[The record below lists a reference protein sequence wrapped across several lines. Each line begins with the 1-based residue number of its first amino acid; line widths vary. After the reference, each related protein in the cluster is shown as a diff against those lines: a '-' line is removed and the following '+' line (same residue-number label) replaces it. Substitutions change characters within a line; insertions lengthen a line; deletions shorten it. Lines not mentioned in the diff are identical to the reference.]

1 MMMINKLK
9 DIPFSVLDLVPSVEG
24 KDHKTSM
31 NYSLELAQHIE
42 KLGYHRIWISEHH
55 NTESL
60 LSSATPIIMG
70 YIAQGTKSI
79 RVGSG
84 GIMLPN
90 HVPLVVA
97 EQIGT
102 LATLYPNRIDL
113 GLGRAPGTDQIT
125 AKALRR
131 DKIETVNDFPREVQ
145 ELQFYLGDRLEDA
158 QVRAIPGQGTNV
170 PIYILGSSTFS
181 AQLAGALGLPYV
193 FASHF
198 APAHLLEALALYRER
213 FQISE
218 QIQRPYTMA
227 GVNVVVA
234 DTDEE
239 AEYLATS
246 GYRFKLNI
254 IKNHRVPLPLPVKS
268 MENMWNVLEEAQVK
282 NMAKYSFI
290 GSKETVR
297 KGLEKFV
304 EDTGVDELIISTY
317 VHDQE
322 KKLYS
327 YKLLSELKE

>member
-1 MMMINKLK
+1 MINKVK
-9 DIPFSVLDLVPSVEG
+9 DIPFSVLDLVPSIEG

-42 KLGYHRIWISEHH
+42 QLGFHRVWISEHH
-55 NTESL
+55 NSESL
-60 LSSATPIIMG
+60 LSSATPLIMG
-70 YIAQGTKSI
+70 YIAQGTSTI

-145 ELQFYLGDRLEDA
+145 EVQHYLGERLEEA
-158 QVRAIPGQGTNV
+158 PVRAIPGQGTKV
-170 PIYILGSSTFS
+170 PIYMLGSSPFS
-181 AQLAGALGLPYV
+181 AQLAAALGLPYV

-198 APAHLLEALALYRER
+198 APAHLMNALALYRER
-213 FQISE
+213 FKISE
-218 QIQRPYTMA
+218 QLQAPYTMA
-227 GVNVVVA
+227 GINVVVA

-239 AEYLATS
+239 AEYLASS

-254 IKNHRVPLPLPVKS
+254 IKNNRVPLPPPVKS
-268 MENMWNVLEEAQVK
+268 MDDMWNVLEEAQVK

-297 KGLEKFV
+297 EGLEKFI
-304 EDTGVDELIISTY
+304 EKTGVDELIISTY
-317 VHDQE
+317 IHDQE
-322 KKLYS
+322 KKLRS
-327 YKLLSELKE
+327 FKLLSELKE

>member
-1 MMMINKLK
+1 MTKLLK

-31 NYSLELAQHIE
+31 RYSLELAQHIE
-42 KLGYHRIWISEHH
+42 ALGYHRIWISEHH

-70 YIAQGTKSI
+70 YIAQGTSTI

-131 DKIETVNDFPREVQ
+131 DKMETVNDFPREVQ
-145 ELQFYLGDRLEDA
+145 EVQHYLDDRLEEA
-158 QVRAIPGQGTNV
+158 PVRAIPGEGTKV
-170 PIYILGSSTFS
+170 PIYMLGSSQFS
-181 AQLAGALGLPYV
+181 AQLAAALGLPYV

-198 APAHLLEALALYRER
+198 APVHLMDALALYRDR
-213 FQISE
+213 FKISK
-218 QIQRPYTMA
+218 QLQAPYTMA
-227 GVNVVVA
+227 GINVVVA

-254 IKNHRVPLPLPVKS
+254 IKNNRVPLPPPVKS
-268 MENMWNVLEEAQVK
+268 MEDMWNVLEEAQVK

-297 KGLEKFV
+297 KGLEKFI
-304 EDTGVDELIISTY
+304 DKTGVDELIISTY
-317 VHDQE
+317 IHNQD
-322 KKLYS
+322 KKLHS
-327 YKLLSELKE
+327 FKLLSELKE

>member
-1 MMMINKLK
+1 MTKLLK

-31 NYSLELAQHIE
+31 RYSLELAQHIE
-42 KLGYHRIWISEHH
+42 ALDYQRIWISEHH

-70 YIAQGTKSI
+70 YIAQGTSTI

-113 GLGRAPGTDQIT
+113 GLGRAPGTDQVT

-131 DKIETVNDFPREVQ
+131 DKMETVNDFPREVQ
-145 ELQFYLGDRLEDA
+145 EVQHYLGERLEEA
-158 QVRAIPGQGTNV
+158 PVRAIPGEGTKV
-170 PIYILGSSTFS
+170 PIYMLGSSPFS
-181 AQLAGALGLPYV
+181 AQLAAALGLPYV

-198 APAHLLEALALYRER
+198 APAHLMDALALYRER
-213 FQISE
+213 FKISE
-218 QIQRPYTMA
+218 QLQAPYTMA

-254 IKNHRVPLPLPVKS
+254 IKNNRVPLPPPVNS
-268 MENMWNVLEEAQVK
+268 MKDMWNVLEEAQVK

-297 KGLEKFV
+297 VGLEKFI
-304 EDTGVDELIISTY
+304 EKTGVDELIISTY
-317 VHDQE
+317 IHDQD
-322 KKLYS
+322 KKLHS
-327 YKLLSELKE
+327 FKLLSELKG

>member
-1 MMMINKLK
+1 MTKLLK

-31 NYSLELAQHIE
+31 RYSLELAQHIE
-42 KLGYHRIWISEHH
+42 ALGYHRIWISEHH

-70 YIAQGTKSI
+70 YIAQGTSTI

-131 DKIETVNDFPREVQ
+131 DKMETVNDFPREVQ
-145 ELQFYLGDRLEDA
+145 EVQHYLDDRLEEA
-158 QVRAIPGQGTNV
+158 PVRAIPGEGTKV
-170 PIYILGSSTFS
+170 PIYMLGSSPFS
-181 AQLAGALGLPYV
+181 AQLAAALGLPYV

-198 APAHLLEALALYRER
+198 APAHLMDALALYRDR
-213 FQISE
+213 FKISK
-218 QIQRPYTMA
+218 QLQAPYTMA
-227 GVNVVVA
+227 GINVVVA

-239 AEYLATS
+239 AEYLTTS

-254 IKNHRVPLPLPVKS
+254 IKNNRVPLPPPVKS
-268 MENMWNVLEEAQVK
+268 MEGMWNVLEEAQVK

-297 KGLEKFV
+297 KGLEKFI
-304 EDTGVDELIISTY
+304 DKTGVDELIISTY
-317 VHDQE
+317 IHNQD
-322 KKLYS
+322 KKLHS
-327 YKLLSELKE
+327 FKLLSELKE

>member
-1 MMMINKLK
+1 MTKLLK

-31 NYSLELAQHIE
+31 RYSLELAQHIE
-42 KLGYHRIWISEHH
+42 ALGYHRIWISEHH

-70 YIAQGTKSI
+70 YIAQGTSTI

-131 DKIETVNDFPREVQ
+131 DKMETVNDFPREVQ
-145 ELQFYLGDRLEDA
+145 EVQHYLDDRLEEA
-158 QVRAIPGQGTNV
+158 PVRAIPGEGTKV
-170 PIYILGSSTFS
+170 PIYMLGSSQFS
-181 AQLAGALGLPYV
+181 AQLAAALGLPYV

-198 APAHLLEALALYRER
+198 APAHLMDALALYRDR
-213 FQISE
+213 FKISK
-218 QIQRPYTMA
+218 QLQAPYTMA
-227 GVNVVVA
+227 GINVVVA

-254 IKNHRVPLPLPVKS
+254 IKNNRVPLPPPVKS
-268 MENMWNVLEEAQVK
+268 MEDMWNVLEEAQVK

-297 KGLEKFV
+297 KGLEKFI
-304 EDTGVDELIISTY
+304 DKTGVDELIISTY
-317 VHDQE
+317 IHNQD
-322 KKLYS
+322 KKLHS
-327 YKLLSELKE
+327 FKLLSELKE